1 MAWAD
6 AVVWSAVLSSDGTR
20 DDAAIRRTL
29 HHVHMVQHIFLAA
42 WQRQALSI
50 RPETDF
56 PTLDA
61 LAAYAREG
69 STRVA
74 AFVDGLDAVRLDE
87 PLREPWTDQFEAR
100 WTGGPAA
107 VHTLGE
113 SIAQVAL
120 HTAHHRGQVCTRLRA
135 LGVEPPT
142 IDFIVWL
149 WAGRPAA
156 AWPQPAA
163 PAATTEV

>member
-1 MAWAD
+1 MACAD
-6 AVVWSAVLSSDGTR
+6 AFVWATVMSSDAAR
-20 DDAAIRRTL
+20 HDATIRRTL

-42 WQRQALSI
+42 WQREALPI
-50 RPETDF
+50 RPESEF

-61 LAAYAREG
+61 LAPYARAGAEQ
-69 STRVA
+69 VV
-74 AFVDGLDAVRLDE
+74 AFVEGLDAARLDE
-87 PLREPWTDQFEAR
+87 PFREPWTDQFEAR
-100 WTGGPAA
+100 WTGEPAA

-120 HTAHHRGQVCTRLRA
+120 HTAHHRGQVCARLRV

-156 AWPQPAA
+156 AWPQIAA
-163 PAATTEV
+163 PGESS